1 MNRSIASS
9 LSVLLATLAVAQE
22 HPLAPLPSLSLD
34 AAWQEA
40 LTLARTHKA
49 PLLAFVLP
57 RPDESADASR
67 NKATRTRE
75 MEVGMLWRKGND
87 VPAMVTARD
96 VLLRQVQLLRTGR
109 RAGAR
114 EQVQVSEAQA
124 VFAMTVPV
132 FAAPSVCGSKPGES
146 VVLFGPDGKR
156 MKGFALDL
164 LDDAAF
170 VREIGGEVMSQQA
183 LTVRTANPAPE
194 LTRLLERRRSLLATP
209 PQDEK
214 AVAEHEQV
222 FRQLVNALPGA
233 APAMVHREDG
243 KLVIDP
249 DLGALEQA
257 RAPLGCT
264 AEQLAGDPCP
274 PCGMAFVPPQFATV
288 LKLLGP

>member
-9 LSVLLATLAVAQE
+9 LSVLLAALAVAQE
-22 HPLAPLPSLSLD
+22 PPLTRPPVQSLD

-57 RPDESADASR
+57 RADEPADAAR
-67 NKATRTRE
+67 DKATRTRE

-96 VLLRQVQLLRTGR
+96 VLLRQVQMLRTGR
-109 RAGAR
+109 PAGRREPLRA
-114 EQVQVSEAQA
+114 SEAQA

-132 FAAPSVCGSKPGES
+132 FATAPVCGSKPGET

-183 LTVRTANPAPE
+183 LAVRTANPAPE

-209 PQDEK
+209 LQDEE
-214 AVAEHEQV
+214 AVREHQQV
-222 FRQLVNALPGA
+222 FRQLVSAFPGA
-233 APAMVHREDG
+233 APAMVHREEG

-249 DLGALEQA
+249 DLGVLEQA
-257 RAPLGCT
+257 RAPLGST

-274 PCGMAFVPPQFATV
+274 PCGMAFVPPELASV
-288 LKLLGP
+288 LRLLGP

>member
-9 LSVLLATLAVAQE
+9 LSVLLAALAVAQE
-22 HPLAPLPSLSLD
+22 HPLTRQPSQSLD

-57 RPDESADASR
+57 PRDEPADAAR
-67 NKATRTRE
+67 HKATRARE

-96 VLLRQVQLLRTGR
+96 VLLRQVQMLRTGR
-109 RAGAR
+109 PAGPREPFRAT
-114 EQVQVSEAQA
+114 EAQA

-132 FAAPSVCGSKPGES
+132 FATASVCGSKPGET
-146 VVLFGPDGKR
+146 VVLFGADGKR
-156 MKGFALDL
+156 MRGFALDL
-164 LDDAAF
+164 LDAAAF
-170 VREIGGEVMSQQA
+170 VREIGGEVVSPQA
-183 LTVRTANPAPE
+183 LAVRTANPAPE

-209 PQDEK
+209 PQDEA
-214 AVAEHEQV
+214 AVAEHQQV
-222 FRQLVNALPGA
+222 FRQLVSALPGA

-249 DLGALEQA
+249 DLGVLEQA
-257 RAPLGCT
+257 RAPLGST

-274 PCGMAFVPPQFATV
+274 PCGMGFVPPQFATV

>member
-9 LSVLLATLAVAQE
+9 LSVLLAAVAVAQQ
-22 HPLAPLPSLSLD
+22 HPLAPPPALSLD

-57 RPDESADASR
+57 PSGEAADAARS
-67 NKATRTRE
+67 KATLTRE
-75 MEVGMLWRKGND
+75 LEAGMLNRKGSD
-87 VPAMVTARD
+87 VPSIVSARD

-114 EQVQVSEAQA
+114 EPLQATEAQA
-124 VFAMTVPV
+124 VLALTVPV
-132 FAAPSVCGSKPGES
+132 FAAASTCGSKPGET

-156 MKGFALDL
+156 SKGFALDL

-170 VREIGGEVMSQQA
+170 VREIGGEVMSVQA
-183 LTVRTANPAPE
+183 LTVRTANPAPG
-194 LTRLLERRRSLLATP
+194 LTRLLERRRSLLATSP
-209 PQDEK
+209 MGEE
-214 AVAEHEQV
+214 VAREHEQV
-222 FRQLVNALPGA
+222 FRQLVSALPGV
-233 APAMVHREDG
+233 APVMVHRKDD

-249 DLGALEQA
+249 DLGVLEQA
-257 RAPLGCT
+257 RAPLGST
-264 AEQLAGDPCP
+264 AEVLAGDPCP
-274 PCGMAFVPPQFATV
+274 PCGMAFVPPQLATV

>member
-9 LSVLLATLAVAQE
+9 LSVLLAAAAAAQE
-22 HPLAPLPSLSLD
+22 HPLAPRPSSSLD

-57 RPDESADASR
+57 PSGEAADAARS
-67 NKATRTRE
+67 KATRARE
-75 MEVGMLWRKGND
+75 METGMLNRKGSD

-96 VLLRQVQLLRTGR
+96 VLLRQVQLLRAGR

-114 EQVQVSEAQA
+114 EQLQATEAQA
-124 VFAMTVPV
+124 VFAITVPV
-132 FAAPSVCGSKPGES
+132 LAAASVCGGKSGETA
-146 VVLFGPDGKR
+146 VLFGPDGKR

-170 VREIGGEVMSQQA
+170 VREIGGEVMSLQA
-183 LTVRTANPAPE
+183 LTVRTANPAPD
-194 LTRLLERRRSLLATP
+194 LTRLLERRRSLLATSP
-209 PQDEK
+209 MGEE
-214 AVAEHEQV
+214 VAREHEQV
-222 FRQLVNALPGA
+222 LRRLVTALPGV
-233 APAMVHREDG
+233 APVMVRREDD

-249 DLGALEQA
+249 DLGVLEQA
-257 RAPLGCT
+257 RAPLGTT
-264 AEQLAGDPCP
+264 AEVLAGDPCP
-274 PCGMAFVPPQFATV
+274 PCGMAFVPPQLATV